1 VSDLTAEQLQAQVS
15 TPLALQASGYNV
27 HQMFY
32 DCYLLCAAYLVF
44 RSTFLPRALGVV
56 LAIGGLSYLTHNV
69 AAILSPEIAA
79 QLDPLVA
86 LGGIAEIALTLRL
99 LLVGVD
105 VRKWKDRANEAVSPG
120 A

>member
-1 VSDLTAEQLQAQVS
+1 
-15 TPLALQASGYNV
+15 
-27 HQMFY
+27 
-32 DCYLLCAAYLVF
+32 
-44 RSTFLPRALGVV
+44 
-56 LAIGGLSYLTHNV
+56 
-69 AAILSPEIAA
+69 
-79 QLDPLVA
+79 VA